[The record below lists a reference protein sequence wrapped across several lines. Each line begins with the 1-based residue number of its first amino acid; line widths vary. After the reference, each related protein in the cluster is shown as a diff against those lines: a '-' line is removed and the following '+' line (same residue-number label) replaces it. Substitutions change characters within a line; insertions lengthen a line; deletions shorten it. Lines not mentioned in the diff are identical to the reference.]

1 MSQEKPQNPILKAH
15 LEGVEMFEKRFKE
28 DFDYIRDKLGSSAV
42 RLDIKSFLTTYA
54 INILK
59 AAKEAG
65 QKKYT
70 FKEVEYEEGVTVTE
84 PVEDETK
91 SLSYAQGFNA
101 CHDSIHSAIDEG
113 IKEIS
118 N

>member
-1 MSQEKPQNPILKAH
+1 METMNPILKAH
-15 LEGVEMFEKRFKE
+15 LEGVEKDLAGKVTEIIFNREPGWSG
-28 DFDYIRDKLGSSAV
+28 KLE
-42 RLDIKSFLTTYA
+42 REINSFLTTYG

-113 IKEIS
+113 IEGIKKGVV
-118 N
+118 